1 MTKRK
6 ALGQHF
12 LVDRRVLHR
21 IVKTID
27 PQPEDLIIEVGPG
40 KGALT
45 FALTEKAQ
53 KVIAVERDRSFIP
66 ALRRKKLSSLQV
78 IEADILT
85 VDFKELVERE
95 KRRIQHVK
103 LVGNLPYSI
112 SSPLLFK
119 ILPERERFTRCVFLL
134 QKEVAQRI
142 DAAPGSKRYA
152 PLSILFQIY
161 FSTTIHEVVPPQAF
175 APPPRV
181 ESALISLMR
190 RQDPLFIIQDEDH
203 FMTFLKG
210 TFQQR
215 RKTLRNNL
223 TKMGFSFMTI
233 DKAFHT
239 LDLAQGLRAEQ
250 LPIPQFIDLYT
261 LLSSG
266 ARSARKSP

>member
-1 MTKRK
+1 MTRRK

-27 PQPEDLIIEVGPG
+27 PRPEDLIIEIGPG

-53 KVIAVERDRSFIP
+53 KVIAIERDQSFIP
-66 ALRRKKLSSLQV
+66 ALERKKPSSLQV
-78 IEADILT
+78 IEADILK
-85 VDFKELVERE
+85 VDLKRLIKHE
-95 KRRIQHVK
+95 KSPGQQIK

-119 ILPERERFTRCVFLL
+119 ILPKRELFARCVFLL

-161 FSTTIHEVVPPQAF
+161 FSTTIHEVIPPRAF

-181 ESALISLMR
+181 ESALISLVR
-190 RQDPLFIIQDEDH
+190 RKDPLFVIQDEDH

-210 TFQQR
+210 AFQQR
-215 RKTLRNNL
+215 RKKLRNNL
-223 TKMGFSFMTI
+223 ERMGFSFPMI
-233 DKAFHT
+233 DDALHT
-239 LDLAQGLRAEQ
+239 LGLKQGLRAEQ
-250 LPIPQFIDLYT
+250 LPIPQFFDLYT

-266 ARSARKSP
+266 ARSDRKKP